1 MTTEKIATG
10 TTTKVFYP
18 IVGALRAVEEYINNE
33 DWKPISDKQR
43 EFLEQF
49 QTPCRGEISLI
60 SEIECIA
67 DKDVQ
72 VINDWLKHHGF
83 SIKLDPMPDSALGT
97 ASKLDLAGYWK
108 NLGTKKTVY
117 TEEGEEYPG
126 VEMEDGYFK
135 FFCLDGKK
143 ELVIE
148 LETENGDLAYML
160 MVEEVPEGFSMVN
173 DVENIMQQMKP
184 CNPDYEGLKFPMIDL
199 DTEGSLDWLVKME
212 IGALYIGQ
220 ALQQTKLKMNEK
232 GFRIKSAAAI
242 QMILKAPLGERKEPY
257 IINRPFLF
265 WVKRP
270 EISRPLFVSYLNND
284 VWKDP
289 DGLDM

>member
-10 TTTKVFYP
+10 TTTMVFYP
-18 IVGALRAVEEYINNE
+18 IIGALRAVEEFINNE
-33 DWKPISDKQR
+33 DWKPINDEQR

-49 QTPCRGEISLI
+49 QTPCRSEISLI

-83 SIKLDPMPDSALGT
+83 FFFFFPMTDSALGT
-97 ASKLDLAGYWK
+97 ASKLDLEGYWK
-108 NLGTKKTVY
+108 NLGTKATLY
-117 TEEGEEYPG
+117 TEEGETYPG
-126 VEMEDGYFK
+126 IKMADGYFK
-135 FFCLDGKK
+135 FYCLDGLK

-148 LETENGDLAYML
+148 LETEKGDLAYML
-160 MVEEVPEGFSMVN
+160 MAEEVPEGFSLVKH
-173 DVENIMQQMKP
+173 VEIIIQQMKP
-184 CNPDYEGLKFPMIDL
+184 CTPDYNGLMFPMIDL

-212 IGALYIGQ
+212 IGALFIGQ

-270 EISRPLFVSYLNND
+270 EISRPLFVSYLNKD